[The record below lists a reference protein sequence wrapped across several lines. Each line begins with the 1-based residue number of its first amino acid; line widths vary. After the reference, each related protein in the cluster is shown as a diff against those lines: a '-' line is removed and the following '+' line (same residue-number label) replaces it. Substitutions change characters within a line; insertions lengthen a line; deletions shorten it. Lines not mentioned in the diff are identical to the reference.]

1 MHVIFIAVDHDFITT
16 SNQTEYT
23 VRLGD
28 NVSLVCGFNL
38 TSRTDI
44 DFIWMSPTGMN
55 IKHHDSD
62 YSIEKGPDVVRH
74 NITNATVMDDGL
86 WNCTAS
92 TLIDQQPLNT
102 VLLQI
107 HLTVLGE

>member
-1 MHVIFIAVDHDFITT
+1 MHIIFIAVEHDFITT

-23 VRLGD
+23 VCLGD
-28 NVSLVCGFNL
+28 YISLVCGFNL
-38 TSRTDI
+38 TSQTDI

-55 IKHHDSD
+55 IKYSD